1 MKKVISL
8 LLCIVLVSGC
18 GKQPAGELAPTN
30 VLPSSVTNNYNYYKL
45 IEFNG
50 DSFDRLAEL
59 WSKIPQKVKYGI
71 YGVSA
76 FVVLLFSAHGLFS
89 FLARIGV
96 VTDYHRATGITK
108 LTDEMKGMKEDTKS
122 IKEEIVKLSTVLSDV
137 PAYMNSIATSQNATA
152 QQTARATSILFNIN
166 AKTPMP
172 LNMRPLPPHMQP
184 RSSTPPP
191 SAPPPPSE
199 PPSE

>member
-108 LTDEMKGMKEDTKS
+108 LTDAVGD
-122 IKEEIVKLSTVLSDV
+122 VKNELNELNKLLTDI
-137 PAYMNSIATSQNATA
+137 PTHMNKIATSQNLIAQGTA
-152 QQTARATSILFNIN
+152 KAASALTIIN

-191 SAPPPPSE
+191 SAPPPPPE